1 MLSFLKRR
9 DDMGTSKPERY
20 MNTKGSARTMSQFAL
35 VHISEGKFTKPQKSI
50 EHLKLA
56 GGGHGQK
63 GVDLLDK
70 YGITYHIVKV
80 YPNGVRVGNVPGHKE
95 RAKRSGIGQSWFPA
109 SWNEKKI
116 KRAGE
121 HVAQLHRN
129 RHASDGTI
137 MYGTFKGVRIG
148 VIKTNGQIG
157 TVFPD
162 KIQP

>member
-1 MLSFLKRR
+1 
-9 DDMGTSKPERY
+9 MGTTKPGRY
-20 MNTKGSARTMSQFAL
+20 MNTKGSARTMSQFSL
-35 VHISEGKFTKPQKSI
+35 VHASEGKFTKPQKST
-50 EHLKLA
+50 ELLKLA

-63 GVDLLDK
+63 GMDLLDK
-70 YGITYHIVKV
+70 YGIPYNIVKV
-80 YPNGVRVGNVPGHKE
+80 YSNGVRVGNIPSHKE

-109 SWNEKKI
+109 SWSEKTI

-129 RHASDGTI
+129 RNVPDGKI

-148 VIKTNGQIG
+148 VIKTHGQIA

-162 KIQP
+162 SYQP